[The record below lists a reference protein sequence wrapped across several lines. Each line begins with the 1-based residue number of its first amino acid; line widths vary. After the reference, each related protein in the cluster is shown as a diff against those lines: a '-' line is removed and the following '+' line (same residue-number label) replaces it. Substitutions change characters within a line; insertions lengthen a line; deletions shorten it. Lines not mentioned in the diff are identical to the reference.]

1 LRIAG
6 PALQAAVQCEAA
18 VHSQPAGF
26 GIDSAL

>member
-6 PALQAAVQCEAA
+6 PALQAAVQCEVA
-18 VHSQPAGF
+18 VHSLPAGF